1 MGEAGSAFGGDPK
14 VFSKPVS
21 KGFRLQI
28 NIYPVLV
35 AEEESI
41 SKEVMF
47 HLILKRQTE
56 ARMQFEAFD
65 SQQQTRLKRV
75 RLAVM

>member
-1 MGEAGSAFGGDPK
+1 M
-14 VFSKPVS
+14 
-21 KGFRLQI
+21 
-28 NIYPVLV
+28 YPVLV

>member
-1 MGEAGSAFGGDPK
+1 MSEAGSAFGGDPK

-28 NIYPVLV
+28 NRYPVLE
-35 AEEESI
+35 AEESI

>member
-1 MGEAGSAFGGDPK
+1 MHLAEIQRSFPNPFQK
-14 VFSKPVS
+14 VPTC
-21 KGFRLQI
+21 LQI
-28 NIYPVLV
+28 NMYPVLV
-35 AEEESI
+35 AEESI

>member
-1 MGEAGSAFGGDPK
+1 MSEAGSAFGEDPK
-14 VFSKPVS
+14 VFFKPVS

-28 NIYPVLV
+28 NMYPVLV
-35 AEEESI
+35 AEESI